1 MLVTMH
7 KDQLSTLA
15 ESLPFNTW
23 ELQLEQRHRKSSL
36 FLTDH
41 PDEHWIDILLKDF
54 EEGNAEYILERI
66 RDVDPSGLFIIE
78 NILEEFW
85 EESRDSYF
93 DSFYPNG
100 DRFDQTLAHFNVL
113 IRDDHVGD
121 EVLEFVTKFETIE
134 SMPLSASC
142 QNQALIKMF
151 GEPETLFQEQLL
163 ELARIIADE
172 AMGMDKENILNTS
185 GDYHLF
191 SREY

>member
-1 MLVTMH
+1 MLVTMD

-15 ESLPFNTW
+15 QSLPFNTL

-66 RDVDPSGLFIIE
+66 REIDPSGLFIIE
-78 NILEEFW
+78 NIREEYW
-85 EESRDSYF
+85 QESRDSYF

-121 EVLEFVTKFETIE
+121 ELLEFITKFETVE
-134 SMPLSASC
+134 K
-142 QNQALIKMF
+142 ALIKMF
-151 GEPETLFQEQLL
+151 DEPDTLFEEQLL
-163 ELARIIADE
+163 ETARIIAGE
-172 AMGMDKENILNTS
+172 AMGMEKENILNTS
-185 GDYHLF
+185 YDYHLF
-191 SREY
+191 AREY

>member
-1 MLVTMH
+1 MD

-15 ESLPFNTW
+15 QSLPFNTW

-36 FLTDH
+36 FLGDH

-66 RDVDPSGLFIIE
+66 RDIDPSDLFIIE
-78 NILEEFW
+78 NIRDEYW

-121 EVLEFVTKFETIE
+121 EVLEFITKFETVETKPWRI
-134 SMPLSASC
+134 LTLR
-142 QNQALIKMF
+142 QALIKMF
-151 GEPETLFQEQLL
+151 DEPETLFQEQLL
-163 ELARIIADE
+163 ETAMIVAEE
-172 AMGMDKENILNTS
+172 AMGMEKENILNTS
-185 GDYHLF
+185 YDYHLF
-191 SREY
+191 AREY

>member
-1 MLVTMH
+1 MLVTMD

-36 FLTDH
+36 FLGDH

-54 EEGNAEYILERI
+54 EDGNAEYILERI
-66 RDVDPSGLFIIE
+66 RDIDPSGLFIIE
-78 NILEEFW
+78 NIRDEYW
-85 EESRDSYF
+85 QESRNGYF

-121 EVLEFVTKFETIE
+121 ELLEFITKFETVE
-134 SMPLSASC
+134 K
-142 QNQALIKMF
+142 ALIKMF
-151 GEPETLFQEQLL
+151 DEPDTLFEEQLL
-163 ELARIIADE
+163 ETARIIADE
-172 AMGMDKENILNTS
+172 AMGMEKENILNTS
-185 GDYHLF
+185 YDYHLF
-191 SREY
+191 AREY